1 MRFIKIIKTIFIL
14 LILCNNS
21 FARIVEEII
30 EVPVSVINNNF
41 INSPFESDQKY
52 DAIIVAVAHNEFLNY
67 TIADFNQLTK
77 GKLVL
82 LDLKGIYEK
91 STWKL

>member
-1 MRFIKIIKTIFIL
+1 LLESSCKVSIFDPYL
-14 LILCNNS
+14 LPDS
-21 FARIVEEII
+21 D
-30 EVPVSVINNNF
+30 NNF

-77 GKLVL
+77 GKPVL

>member
-1 MRFIKIIKTIFIL
+1 MLESSCKVSIFDPYL
-14 LILCNNS
+14 LPDS
-21 FARIVEEII
+21 D
-30 EVPVSVINNNF
+30 NNF